1 MSQNKT
7 LEIKNARLVDWHNIR
22 LPSGKNGFDSHTL
35 LIRLSGAMAARGLGK
50 TETVVRFPLFGS
62 NALVGQ
68 WQTTSSVKTEFQF
81 ESEP

>member
-1 MSQNKT
+1 M
-7 LEIKNARLVDWHNIR
+7 RLVNWHNVR
-22 LPSGKNGFDSHTL
+22 LPSGENEFDSRISLTC
-35 LIRLSGAMAARGLGK
+35 LSGAMAARGLGK

-68 WQTTSSVKTEFQF
+68 RQTTSFVKTEFQF